1 MTRPT
6 AACPN
11 CNAPLTFRW
20 SSAVQTTCAH
30 CRTVVV
36 RHDVDWRAIGEVS
49 DLPVD
54 SSPIQLGVEGRVD
67 GRAFTV
73 VGRIVYAY
81 AEGGWNEWHLV
92 FSDGTSGWLSDAQ
105 AEYAVSWPAAPATPL
120 PKAES
125 LRVGLR
131 LAHQGRDLV
140 VATITRARYE
150 GVEGELPFEYW
161 GRGPMVFADLRND
174 VGGMA
179 TIDYSEQPPLFFV
192 GRFVTYDELGLRGV
206 RAFPGW

>member
-1 MTRPT
+1 
-6 AACPN
+6 
-11 CNAPLTFRW
+11 
-20 SSAVQTTCAH
+20 
-30 CRTVVV
+30 
-36 RHDVDWRAIGEVS
+36 
-49 DLPVD
+49 
-54 SSPIQLGVEGRVD
+54 
-67 GRAFTV
+67 
-73 VGRIVYAY
+73 
-81 AEGGWNEWHLV
+81 
-92 FSDGTSGWLSDAQ
+92 
-105 AEYAVSWPAAPATPL
+105 
-120 PKAES
+120 
-125 LRVGLR
+125 VGLR

-161 GRGPMVFADLRND
+161 GRGQMVFADLRND